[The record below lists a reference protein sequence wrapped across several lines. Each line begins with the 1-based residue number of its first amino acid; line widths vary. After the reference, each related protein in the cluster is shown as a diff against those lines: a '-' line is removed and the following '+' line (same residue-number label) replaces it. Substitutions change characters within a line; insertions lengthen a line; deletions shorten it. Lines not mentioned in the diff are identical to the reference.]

1 MSSATSKFLSD
12 PFERANLTLSAGA
25 VATSFAFAPPAF
37 AASLAV
43 GAVLEVA
50 NFRALR
56 RAKQRLFAGEIQGGW
71 AWSALF
77 GLRFALL
84 GCAMYIVLRSGADPI
99 ALVLGLSLIVPA
111 TLWVAWRTP
120 PPVVPASALLAV
132 PPPDDPSWEEWNPWL
147 ASERR
152 LKAFDDD
159 DATAVEA
166 IEAVEVVADREG
178 RA

>member
-1 MSSATSKFLSD
+1 MSQTSTFLSD

-25 VATSFAFAPPAF
+25 IATSFAFAPSAF
-37 AASLAV
+37 TASLAA

-56 RAKQRLFAGEIQGGW
+56 RAKQRLFSGEIQGGFV
-71 AWSALF
+71 WSALF

-84 GCAMYIVLRSGADPI
+84 GIAMYVVLRSGADPI

-120 PPVVPASALLAV
+120 APVVPASALLAV
-132 PPPDDPSWEEWNPWL
+132 PPPDDPSWDEWNPWL
-147 ASERR
+147 ARERR
-152 LKAFDDD
+152 PNLDDD
-159 DATAVEA
+159 DDVAVESEKSA
-166 IEAVEVVADREG
+166 
-178 RA
+178 

>member
-1 MSSATSKFLSD
+1 LSVTSKILSD

-25 VATSFAFAPPAF
+25 IATSFAIASSGFT
-37 AASLAV
+37 ASLAV

-77 GLRFALL
+77 GVRFAAL
-84 GCAMYIVLRSGADPI
+84 GVAMYVVLRSGADPI

-120 PPVVPASALLAV
+120 PPALPATRPQDV
-132 PPPDDPSWEEWNPWL
+132 PPPDDPSWDDWNPWL

-152 LKAFDDD
+152 VKSTDD
-159 DATAVEA
+159 DAAREFR
-166 IEAVEVVADREG
+166 VVADREES
-178 RA
+178 A